1 MLLFVQKMCDLR
13 AQLSD
18 AVSNMNWFV
27 DQTFTACHVI
37 SLCYPKNVK
46 KIKIKN
52 PMKNK
57 INLNKLCENPIKLL
71 TDVMVKK

>member
-1 MLLFVQKMCDLR
+1 
-13 AQLSD
+13 
-18 AVSNMNWFV
+18 MNFNY
-27 DQTFTACHVI
+27 DTNNLEFK
-37 SLCYPKNVK
+37 KN
-46 KIKIKN
+46 KIKN